1 MIVALLRSQLASKRL
16 LREHRLSQEAYEYL
30 LGEVHTRFF
39 QAQSHAGGSQLPP
52 LSLTSSSLTILS
64 FMMLTMMPC

>member
-1 MIVALLRSQLASKRL
+1 MIVALLKSQLASKRL
-16 LREHRLSQEAYEYL
+16 LKEHRLSQEAYEYL

-52 LSLTSSSLTILS
+52 SLLAL
-64 FMMLTMMPC
+64 P